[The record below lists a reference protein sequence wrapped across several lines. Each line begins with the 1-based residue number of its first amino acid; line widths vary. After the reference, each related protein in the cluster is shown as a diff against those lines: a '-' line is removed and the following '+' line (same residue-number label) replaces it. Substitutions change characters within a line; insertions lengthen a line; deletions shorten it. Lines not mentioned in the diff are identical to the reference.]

1 MDDAGVILEA
11 HRLITGAR
19 VDLSGVTAAGFALQ
33 NAQNAYQASQAGSPL
48 AVFGALTQGIGNLGT
63 AYRGFNSPY
72 GG

>member
-1 MDDAGVILEA
+1 MQQAGPGQLA
-11 HRLITGAR
+11 QLGT
-19 VDLSGVTAAGFALQ
+19 GFALQ

-48 AVFGALTQGIGNLGT
+48 AVFGALTQGIGSLGS

>member
-1 MDDAGVILEA
+1 MQQAGPGQLA
-11 HRLITGAR
+11 QLGT
-19 VDLSGVTAAGFALQ
+19 SFALQ
-33 NAQNAYQASQAGSPL
+33 NAQNAFQASQAGSPL